1 MRVIKI
7 ACIPTT
13 AGTRPFKAA
22 TALEAQLSE
31 IFDITRGKDFDWYF
45 RSADHEL
52 HFHFYGD
59 RFDEVFGLDTYLILK
74 WHQSWESV

>member
-7 ACIPTT
+7 RCVPTT

-22 TALEAQLSE
+22 VYLESQLSD
-31 IFDITRGKDFDWYF
+31 IFDIERGKEFDWYF

-52 HFHFYGD
+52 HFHFYGTK
-59 RFDEVFGLDTYLILK
+59 FDHVPGLDTYLILK
-74 WHQSWESV
+74 WYQALENV